1 MFPAENELVGV
12 FYKKRMT
19 FDGPEWRR
27 TSTYF
32 RELRRLGFALNED
45 RQERSLQRAPS
56 TLRYLAPP
64 VVASNAERESE
75 YEDDE
80 PTHGKG
86 GGGKG
91 SATKQKNDDDEGAKS
106 SGRPHADLEEDSDS
120 KLKYFAVLDGI
131 DDDDI
136 ERGARPMLEKCA
148 ALNASA
154 AAAAADT
161 EEHDD
166 NGKPAHHHH
175 HRIVAMW
182 VVSRILWV
190 NASKHDRAPVTQRCP
205 EPGQVLHFKQPRRS
219 ACMAA
224 APGSPLNGLD
234 LSQGEVVDICA
245 AAPRAV
251 ACVFLRFLHCY

>member
-1 MFPAENELVGV
+1 MFPAENDLVGA

-32 RELRRLGFALNED
+32 RELRRLGFALKED
-45 RQERSLQRAPS
+45 RQERSLQRAPG
-56 TLRYLAPP
+56 TLRYLRAP
-64 VVASNAERESE
+64 VVANSAGRESE

-80 PTHGKG
+80 PAHGKG

-91 SATKQKNDDDEGAKS
+91 SATKQKNDDDDEGAKT

-154 AAAAADT
+154 ADT
-161 EEHDD
+161 EEHND
-166 NGKPAHHHH
+166 NGKPAHHH

-190 NASKHDRAPVTQRCP
+190 NASKHDRAPDTQRCP

-224 APGSPLNGLD
+224 APGFPLHGLD

-251 ACVFLRFLHCY
+251 ACAFLRFSHF

>member
-1 MFPAENELVGV
+1 MFPAENDLVGA

-19 FDGPEWRR
+19 FDGPEWRH

-64 VVASNAERESE
+64 VTAASSVENK
-75 YEDDE
+75 
-80 PTHGKG
+80 GKH
-86 GGGKG
+86 K
-91 SATKQKNDDDEGAKS
+91 DDDGAKT

-148 ALNASA
+148 ALNASVI
-154 AAAAADT
+154 AADT
-161 EEHDD
+161 EHDD
-166 NGKPAHHHH
+166 NGKPAH
-175 HRIVAMW
+175 RIVALW
-182 VVSRILWV
+182 VVSRVLWV
-190 NASKHDRAPVTQRCP
+190 NASKHDQAPDTRRCP

-224 APGSPLNGLD
+224 APGSPLHGLN

-251 ACVFLRFLHCY
+251 ACVFLRFTMC